1 MSGTVLGKSCLVL
14 GAEFGMWNARAVPGA
29 VPGTGTETGARN
41 GHCQGIQFP
50 GGMGTG
56 EAQPQL
62 QPSPWEGPAA
72 GIAPVWIRGWAGA
85 AGGPGPGAPQ
95 PKPQH
100 STIPP
105 TLAVGNPSWSSSGA
119 PGAPEIALELLKQ
132 LWSSWRNSGAALE
145 LLEQLWSS
153 WNSSGS
159 GEVGSRALA
168 PLCPSGCPALTS
180 LLGFPEHW
188 HIKGRSFNP
197 DPRICWE
204 GKNLEVVYS
213 PMGNSNLTCSGPCG
227 SASIETL
234 QRQQRSVQKMTLNT
248 AKVVSLSF
256 QQFAFWAK
264 SIILCLRL
272 YFTCPRQVL
281 HHSHKFWLSVCWGHS

>member
-105 TLAVGNPSWSSSGA
+105 TLAVGNPSWS
-119 PGAPEIALELLKQ
+119 
-132 LWSSWRNSGAALE
+132 
-145 LLEQLWSS
+145 
-153 WNSSGS
+153 SSGS